1 MGWNGLGLAGSVRD
15 GTGVSW
21 STEEGKLVYPMFPPS
36 PRENKGILM
45 DNLCVFYGEFHVG
58 GGKWCLYDP

>member
-36 PRENKGILM
+36 PRENKGIL
-45 DNLCVFYGEFHVG
+45 FY
-58 GGKWCLYDP
+58 L